1 MKTLAAA
8 VALVLVAPL
17 AAQEPQAPPRIRTTT
32 LTVEVDV
39 TVQDRKGTF
48 INDLRAQDFEV
59 LEGGVAQTVDTVFL
73 ITARDA
79 AAASIL
85 PGAAADSLPVNPAVP
100 VIPAER
106 RVFVFFFDTEHIAS
120 PATLDRARKAL
131 TEFLGKQFAPG
142 DVGGIV
148 ADGKMIGNRLTS
160 SVEELRSAA
169 AAIKPTST
177 SRGIAR
183 ELREWPKF
191 RDELELL
198 RVARSDRETTQY
210 VVARACTED
219 PDQCQSAE
227 SQVREKANR
236 LTEAIRA
243 TAHNTLRST
252 DALIGGLGRIPGRK
266 TVIFFSDGFVVEERF
281 EALANTVGRS
291 GRTGVRF
298 YTIDM
303 RGLNRGPDLLDSTT
317 ADDPSGAPARFDM
330 LGDATNSLAV
340 DTGGIAI
347 RNENNMGRALDTI
360 ARDTGTYYVIGYRPA
375 NQQLDGKFRRI
386 GVRVKRPGAVVRAR
400 AGYLAIPAAVTTTT
414 ENPPAAEGA
423 VASAPLPTLPAMTS
437 MRTEELPGTRPVFS
451 PPAKALERVESLLK
465 QEPAG
470 VRIAPSSTEAT
481 AREGWAL
488 YAKGDVDRARDML
501 AKAAV
506 DTAPVW
512 VFYALGQSEFA
523 LRRFPEAIAA
533 FSTVR
538 QRMPDLRDVYL
549 DLADAYLQSGDV
561 TSSLATMRDAAAR
574 WPQDPE
580 FQNAIGV
587 LHVRRN
593 AIDEAIN
600 AFSTAAQLAP
610 GDPLAY
616 FNLGRAYELRYSR
629 GSRYVASLRQ
639 WIAPEGDRKKAAENY
654 QRYLELGGPY
664 GDQAREAL
672 LRLAWAK

>member
-1 MKTLAAA
+1 MRRLAAA
-8 VALVLVAPL
+8 VALVLTAPL
-17 AAQEPQAPPRIRTTT
+17 AAQELQPPPIRTTT
-32 LTVEVDV
+32 LAVELDV
-39 TVQDRKGTF
+39 TVQDRGGALMT
-48 INDLRAQDFEV
+48 DLRREDFEV
-59 LEGGVAQTVDTVFL
+59 MEGGVAQTIETVFL
-73 ITARDA
+73 IAGRA
-79 AAASIL
+79 APPAFAVV
-85 PGAAADSLPVNPAVP
+85 PGAIEPAPINAAVP

-106 RVFVFFFDTEHIAS
+106 RVFVFFFDNEHIGS
-120 PATLDRARKAL
+120 PASLDRARKAL
-131 TEFLGKQFAPG
+131 TEFLGKQFLPG

-148 ADGKMIGNRLTS
+148 ADGRMIGNRLTS
-160 SVEELRSAA
+160 DAEELRSAA
-169 AAIKPTST
+169 AAIKPRTG
-177 SRGIAR
+177 SRNVAR
-183 ELREWPKF
+183 ELREWPRF
-191 RDELELL
+191 RDELEVLK
-198 RVARSDRETTQY
+198 VARSDREATQY
-210 VVARACTED
+210 VVSRACTED
-219 PDQCQSAE
+219 PDQCLTAE

-236 LTEAIRA
+236 LTQEIRG
-243 TAHNTLRST
+243 TAFNTLRST
-252 DALIGGLGRIPGRK
+252 DALIGGLGRLPGRK
-266 TVIFFSDGFVVEERF
+266 IVVFFSDGFVVEERF

-298 YTIDM
+298 YTVDT
-303 RGLNRGPDLLDSTT
+303 RGLNRSPDMLDMAI

-360 ARDTGTYYVIGYRPA
+360 ARDAGTYYVIGYRPA
-375 NQQLDGKFRRI
+375 NQNLDGKFRRVS
-386 GVRVKRPGAVVRAR
+386 VRVKRPGAVVRAR
-400 AGYLAIPAAVTTTT
+400 AGYLAIAPPVNATT
-414 ENPPAAEGA
+414 ENRHTGALSPAIAA
-423 VASAPLPTLPAMTS
+423 AAPSTLPITS
-437 MRTEELPGTRPVFS
+437 LRTDDLPGIRPVFS
-451 PPAKALERVESLLK
+451 PPPKVVERVESLLK
-465 QEPAG
+465 QESNA
-470 VRIAPSSTEAT
+470 VRLAPSSGEAL

-488 YAKGDVDRARDML
+488 YAKGDVDRARDLL
-501 AKAAV
+501 AQAAV

-523 LRRFPEAIAA
+523 LRNFAPAIAA
-533 FSTVR
+533 FTRVR

-593 AIDEAIN
+593 ALDEAIN

-610 GDPLAY
+610 SEPLAY

-654 QRYLELGGPY
+654 QRYLDLGGPY